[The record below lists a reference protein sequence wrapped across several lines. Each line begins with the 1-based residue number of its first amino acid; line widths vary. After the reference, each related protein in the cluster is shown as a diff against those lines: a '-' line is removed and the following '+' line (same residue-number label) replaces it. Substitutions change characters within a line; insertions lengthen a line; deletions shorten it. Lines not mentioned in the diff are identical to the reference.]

1 MSKWSLKLL
10 GGVVETTGTSSTI
23 NVPSNLQNYGVTYS
37 VKYEDNDGNTGETS
51 IRQAAGTTSLR
62 ITNIVINGLYKQPG
76 FNGLVAY
83 DNIASDIS
91 VSFKYEYSG
100 NANDVQPSW
109 FKFCLQDKNGNQI
122 AVLENPTLDKNSH
135 TGTVAI
141 SQAVF
146 ASLPTGDKGDSTHRI
161 SEYTDHVGYIY
172 NIIDYDRAAPLPNP
186 YYTDP
191 DDKLALYSVVADTRT
206 KHYNTLVYLDNTTPT
221 ITRRASNIFLKANSS
236 PEIVN
241 LRMGLYYV
249 PPTSDAGQPYYTCV
263 ENRYGNNNGYFSLIS
278 PYCLYYH
285 EGTQYTVQFYYL
297 SFEWDAAGVIP
308 TTAKTTFQVCNTSDD
323 SVIHEVELGY
333 NDNPVDPSTS
343 MYWSSNFCGSSNVF
357 STSGGIS
364 FKDVLGFEANTGN
377 HDIYVRWKDKPSVR
391 SITLRVNTTAT
402 YCGF

>member
-23 NVPSNLQNYGVTYS
+23 SIPTNNQNYGVTYI
-37 VKYEDNDGNTGETS
+37 VKYEDDNGNTGETS
-51 IRQAAGTTSLR
+51 VKQAAGTTSLR

-91 VSFKYEYSG
+91 VSFKYEYTG
-100 NANDVQPSW
+100 NANAVQESW
-109 FKFCLQDKNGNQI
+109 FKFSLQDKNGNQI
-122 AVLENPTLDKNSH
+122 AVLENPTLDKRSSS
-135 TGTVAI
+135 GSVII
-141 SQAVF
+141 SQALF
-146 ASLPTGDKGDSTHRI
+146 ASLPTGEKGNSTHTI
-161 SEYTDHVGYIY
+161 SQYIDHVGYIY

-206 KHYNTLVYLDNTTPT
+206 KHYNTLVYLENTTPT
-221 ITRRASNIFLKANSS
+221 ITRRASNIFLKANSA

-241 LRMGLYYV
+241 IRMGLYNV
-249 PPTSDAGQPYYTCV
+249 PPTDAGHSSYTCV
-263 ENRYGNNNGYFSLIS
+263 ENRYGDNDGYAAFVS
-278 PYCLYYH
+278 PYCLR
-285 EGTQYTVQFYYL
+285 GAQYTVQFYYL

-308 TTAKTTFQVCNTSDD
+308 TAAKTTFQICNASDD
-323 SVIHEVELGY
+323 SVIHEVEIGY
-333 NDNPVDPSTS
+333 NDNPVDSRTP
-343 MYWSSNFCGSSNVF
+343 MDWSSSFCGSSNVF
-357 STSGGIS
+357 STTSGIS
-364 FKDVLGFEANTGN
+364 FKDVLGFEANTGD